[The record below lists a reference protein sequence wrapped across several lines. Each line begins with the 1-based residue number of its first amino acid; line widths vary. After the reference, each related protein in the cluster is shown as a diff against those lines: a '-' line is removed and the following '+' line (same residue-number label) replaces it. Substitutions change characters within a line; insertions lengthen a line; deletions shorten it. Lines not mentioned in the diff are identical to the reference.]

1 VVNIVADCTV
11 PEKIL
16 LAAEQLEKEGHSPFS
31 AEALIV
37 ASWQKFPK
45 SFGLKGYTDLY
56 PDSNKVLSSI
66 MGVKG
71 LARRGWLLKMGQ
83 KLYSLSK
90 EGNEL
95 VRKILD
101 GGEAL
106 SSSSDNVKLTRDQE
120 KFLLHLLGS
129 SAVHKFEEG
138 RKQDLT
144 FADASRFWSISDNVQ
159 GEMLS
164 SRLHQVRATLADID
178 RLVSRAP
185 SELSNG
191 RLVTLDDLTQLSD
204 IHAYLEEKFSRHLTL
219 LRNRS
224 GKP

>member
-1 VVNIVADCTV
+1 V

-16 LAAEQLEKEGHSPFS
+16 LAADQLEKEGQSPFS

-45 SFGLKGYTDLY
+45 TFGLRGYTDLY

-71 LARRGWLLKMGQ
+71 LANKGWLLKMGQ
-83 KLYSLSK
+83 KLYTLSRD
-90 EGNEL
+90 GRQV
-95 VRKILD
+95 VRNLLHA
-101 GGEAL
+101 GEPEAAAPE
-106 SSSSDNVKLTRDQE
+106 VQKVTRDQE
-120 KFLLHLLGS
+120 KFLLHLFGTT
-129 SAVHKFEEG
+129 AVQKYEEG

-144 FADASRFWSISDNVQ
+144 FADASRFWNITESVH
-159 GEMLS
+159 GEALN
-164 SRLHQVRATLADID
+164 SRLHQLRANLAEVD
-178 RLVSRAP
+178 RIVSKGP

-191 RLVTLDDLTQLSD
+191 RVITLDDIALLSD
-204 IHAYLEEKFSRHLTL
+204 IHAYLEERFSRHLTL
-219 LRNRS
+219 LRNRA